1 MGRRRL
7 LLGFPLLIAL
17 SAGLGALSPSF
28 PEQPL
33 PPALNRAA
41 PEPESPRPEP
51 SGPTFVAPSLA
62 GAPA

>member
-1 MGRRRL
+1 MGQRRL

-33 PPALNRAA
+33 PPALKGAV
-41 PEPESPRPEP
+41 PEYEAPRPGATPPALREP
-51 SGPTFVAPSLA
+51 SLE
-62 GAPA
+62 GAPV